1 MIRILYLLSIIF
13 AVCSC
18 NQPIPNTKVLMYIGT
33 STDDSLKGIE
43 YCYFDTM
50 SGQISQPILASKTH
64 NPNFLE
70 IDTENNVL
78 LALSRRQQNNG
89 NESTLN
95 HYHIDTSN
103 GQLTLI
109 SEAIIPGQGP
119 CYVALDK
126 SGKRVMV
133 ANYSSGEV
141 CAYTLDDGKLNYL
154 NSVKHYGSGP
164 NKSRQDKPY
173 AHSIDID
180 PQSDFIYA
188 ADLGADKLMVYKMT
202 NDGLVSVD
210 SVMCAPGAGP
220 RHFDFSPDGKILAV
234 INELNCTVT
243 TYAKDHSGIYRN
255 EIQSL
260 SLKPDTFVAEA
271 WPADIHFSAD
281 GKFLYASNRGF
292 NCIAVFQ
299 VNGSNLQ
306 WVEFMTDGINWPR
319 NFTIDPSGN
328 YLLSANR
335 DGNNI
340 SVYKR
345 NKENGKLTMLPNT
358 AKIERPFCIKFHK

>member
-13 AVCSC
+13 VVCSC
-18 NQPIPNTKVLMYIGT
+18 NQPTPNAKVLMYIGT

-43 YCYFDTM
+43 YCYFDTL
-50 SGQISQPILASKTH
+50 SGQISEPMLANKIH

-78 LALSRRQQNNG
+78 LALSRSQQKDGNG
-89 NESTLN
+89 SALN
-95 HYHIDTSN
+95 HYNIDTSN

-109 SEAIIPGQGP
+109 SQAAVPGQGP

-141 CAYTLDDGKLNYL
+141 CAYKLDDGKLSYL

-164 NKSRQDKPY
+164 NQSRQDKPH

-188 ADLGADKLMVYKMT
+188 ADLGADKLLVYKMT

-210 SVMCAPGAGP
+210 SVMCKPGAGP
-220 RHFDFSPDGKILAV
+220 RHFDFSPNGKMLAV
-234 INELNCTVT
+234 LNELDCTVT
-243 TYAKDHSGIYRN
+243 TFAKDSSGIYKD
-255 EIQSL
+255 EIQTL
-260 SLKPDTFVAEA
+260 SILPDTFAGEA
-271 WPADIHFSAD
+271 KAADIHFSPD
-281 GKFLYASNRGF
+281 GNFLYASNRGF
-292 NCIAVFQ
+292 NCIAVFA
-299 VNGSNLQ
+299 VNDSNLQ

-319 NFTIDPSGN
+319 NFAIDPSGN

-340 SVYKR
+340 SIYKR
-345 NKENGKLTMLPNT
+345 NRETGKLTMLPY
-358 AKIERPFCIKFHK
+358 AAEVERPFCIKFHK